1 MRASNAGTAEGKSSL
16 GRGRFW
22 VPPTHPAS
30 RSLSPAGPLS
40 ASAGHSWHPLFPEKP
55 PLYLLAKPQCLPV
68 AKFSD
73 SLEMQSAQDTQMP
86 GVSKCPRFPTR
97 ATNDLEEIVLQK
109 GPDKMQSF
117 VLFCVRARGV
127 FFLVFFLARSTLRF
141 RTYVTAH
148 RWTWPSLGF
157 FKCLNFPQNSHH
169 PFHSCGYCSGCGGI
183 KRGSSDRDCL
193 GPGALGGIPESR
205 ASGRFSPGLPAAA
218 CVGEFR
224 EQRELLTQIIKARCF
239 SSGARVGRVSP
250 TGPAVFTE

>member
-1 MRASNAGTAEGKSSL
+1 MQGLLKGRAVWGGGVSGSHPLTQHPDPSALLDLSLQVQGTAGTL
-16 GRGRFW
+16 CFQ
-22 VPPTHPAS
+22 
-30 RSLSPAGPLS
+30 RSLHCICWQNLS
-40 ASAGHSWHPLFPEKP
+40 AF
-55 PLYLLAKPQCLPV
+55 LLPNSRIHWKCSQHRTHKCLV
-68 AKFSD
+68 C
-73 SLEMQSAQDTQMP
+73 QSARDSPPGQQMTWRK
-86 GVSKCPRFPTR
+86 SFCRRALIKC
-97 ATNDLEEIVLQK
+97 K
-109 GPDKMQSF
+109 
-117 VLFCVRARGV
+117 VLFCFVCFRVV
-127 FFLVFFLARSTLRF
+127 FFFWFFFLARSTLRF